1 MSEKKGKA
9 QAIKLRKLA
18 EAWAK
23 EAQQEQEL
31 ELELEADQVEE
42 ADSALR
48 DALTERIA
56 LQSKPHSGIG

>member
-9 QAIKLRKLA
+9 HAIKLRKLA

-23 EAQQEQEL
+23 EAQQE
-31 ELELEADQVEE
+31 LELEADQIEE
-42 ADSALR
+42 ATSAFR

-56 LQSKPHSGIG
+56 LHSKPQSGIG

>member
-23 EAQQEQEL
+23 EAQQQQ